1 MADSN
6 CNRKVSNIQFLLES
20 VEHIF
25 LQKLATTGCST
36 PECTTLTHC
45 TADRG
50 RGGASPPN
58 LDCRLERGKG
68 VHRPTAGRGIGGAG
82 PPNLDC
88 CLERGGGGVHPPT
101 AGRGLGAGPPTPRL
115 ERGRGGAG
123 PPTPHLERG
132 RGGVNP
138 PTAGRGRGGVGPF
151 TSGKGVSLPTHW

>member
-20 VEHIF
+20 VEHISTKTCHYW
-25 LQKLATTGCST
+25 LQHTRMYHIN
-36 PECTTLTHC
+36 TLHC
-45 TADRG
+45 RQRKG
-50 RGGASPPN
+50 RSQSPQPG
-58 LDCRLERGKG
+58 LPPGERERSPSSDCRER
-68 VHRPTAGRGIGGAG
+68 HRRSWS
-82 PPNLDC
+82 PNLDC

-101 AGRGLGAGPPTPRL
+101 AGRGIGAGPPTPR
-115 ERGRGGAG
+115 
-123 PPTPHLERG
+123 LERG